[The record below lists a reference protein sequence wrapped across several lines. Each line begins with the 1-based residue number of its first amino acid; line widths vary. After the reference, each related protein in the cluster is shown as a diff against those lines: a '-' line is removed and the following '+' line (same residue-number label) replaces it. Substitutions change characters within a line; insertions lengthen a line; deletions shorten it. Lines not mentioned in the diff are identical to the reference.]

1 MSRMIDLDG
10 VVKSAKSV
18 VELILGKDKKGKK
31 DYAEDDEEEE

>member
-18 VELILGKDKKGKK
+18 IEMILGEDKKGKK
-31 DYAEDDEEEE
+31 SYAEDDEEEE

>member
-18 VELILGKDKKGKK
+18 IEAILGKDKKGKK